1 MLVPEEV
8 EDGSILNLSFCFAK
22 PTAHL
27 PLKQGDLEDIC

>member
-8 EDGSILNLSFCFAK
+8 EDRSILNLSFCFAK

-27 PLKQGDLEDIC
+27 PLKQGDLEVIC